1 MFCHFILV
9 YYRVLKE
16 SQNSCYK
23 LKMTQREKCF
33 LCNLLKDLEFEE
45 HQNTIKHL
53 AATHNCTQS
62 FKCKNCENNN
72 FHTDLA
78 KSTNSNP
85 NDQPISEDKNLDKV
99 FVEIKKTSRENEKP
113 SLNSNDIVEFVEK
126 IEAEM
131 KRKFRNKKS
140 KNNQIIDVVDLTLDV
155 DKILDQSPKP
165 TKNPDNKTES
175 NTLMTKNTSTPKSDK
190 KSSRKQIFPS
200 NDNIN
205 SPKNQHDELTF
216 ECIQL
221 KNSISKKKPSLYTET
236 PIKTSVKK
244 SGVNT
249 SKSVC
254 PVCNKLIPDSLITVH
269 ANQCLEKPTLRKQ
282 FSEKEQKTV
291 DELESILNTCEKCNE
306 IFSSK
311 ENLKMHVKLVHEEQK
326 NSESASFKEKNSK
339 TESILKIKS
348 EKHDEAKKKAKQF
361 NCHDCSKTFVSKQGL
376 SLHIKVHETNFK
388 CKFCDTMYIHKSQ
401 LKKHNKECTNY
412 KCKMCDKEYGSKVL
426 LNQHIDSVHDGL
438 KFSCKFCD
446 QNFTTQYFFDK
457 HIKNMHGDI
466 KIDSNTTPVKAITQS
481 QFFSCKLCTK
491 KFSHKNYLNDHIRNK
506 HVGMTKNE
514 SNKTME
520 DKTPIKT
527 AHEGINAEKNEKI
540 IPKKHLGIRIKTVHE
555 MNSTLIGHKEQN
567 NSEFKDSN
575 SSNSEISSKIP
586 EVIKDQKC
594 DLCSESFA
602 KCHELKNHIK
612 SAHGG
617 EKKFKCLKCEN
628 SYSNSSYLSNHMQIM
643 HENAP
648 PEASHK
654 CEVCDK
660 SFMFKHTLANHI
672 RNVHQRGKAEK
683 CEKCGKSFFT
693 KYDKKKHIAKVHE
706 GKKGLFECDYC
717 GETFARKP
725 EQEVHLKEIHQEV
738 KIN

>member
-53 AATHNCTQS
+53 AATHDCTQS

-216 ECIQL
+216 ESIQL

-269 ANQCLEKPTLRKQ
+269 ANQCLEKPTLRKI
-282 FSEKEQKTV
+282 SEKNHIPETIIVKSVEDLETNALPVIEAIKSQERKCEKCNKTFSSKGNLKQHIKIVHEEQNNFESKEV
-291 DELESILNTCEKCNE
+291 YDISGKLESILQTCEICDKT
-306 IFSSK
+306 FSSI
-311 ENLKMHVKLVHEEQK
+311 ENLKSHTICVHEGQK
-326 NSESASFKEKNSK
+326 NLVSTGLKEKTTK
-339 TESILKIKS
+339 TKSILKIKL
-348 EKHDEAKKKAKQF
+348 EKHDEADKKAKQF

-376 SLHIKVHETNFK
+376 GLHITKVHKTSGHV
-388 CKFCDTMYIHKSQ
+388 CKFCDKSFSTKSNLNAHIKNLHKDI
-401 LKKHNKECTNY
+401 K
-412 KCKMCDKEYGSKVL
+412 
-426 LNQHIDSVHDGL
+426 IDSISSTTPM
-438 KFSCKFCD
+438 KTITPSQKIFSCKFC
-446 QNFTTQYFFDK
+446 
-457 HIKNMHGDI
+457 
-466 KIDSNTTPVKAITQS
+466 A
-481 QFFSCKLCTK
+481 K
-491 KFSHKNYLNDHIRNK
+491 KFSHSNYLNDHIRNK
-506 HVGMTKNE
+506 HDEIKNE
-514 SNKTME
+514 SNNKTQMAM
-520 DKTPIKT
+520 KIV
-527 AHEGINAEKNEKI
+527 HEGINAEKNDKI
-540 IPKKHLGIRIKTVHE
+540 IPKKHIGIRIKTVQE
-555 MNSTLIGHKEQN
+555 MNSKIIGHEGQN
-567 NSEFKDSN
+567 NSNFTNSN
-575 SSNSEISSKIP
+575 SNAVNI
-586 EVIKDQKC
+586 
-594 DLCSESFA
+594 
-602 KCHELKNHIK
+602 LKN
-612 SAHGG
+612 
-617 EKKFKCLKCEN
+617 E
-628 SYSNSSYLSNHMQIM
+628 
-643 HENAP
+643 
-648 PEASHK
+648 
-654 CEVCDK
+654 
-660 SFMFKHTLANHI
+660 
-672 RNVHQRGKAEK
+672 
-683 CEKCGKSFFT
+683 
-693 KYDKKKHIAKVHE
+693 
-706 GKKGLFECDYC
+706 
-717 GETFARKP
+717 
-725 EQEVHLKEIHQEV
+725 
-738 KIN
+738 